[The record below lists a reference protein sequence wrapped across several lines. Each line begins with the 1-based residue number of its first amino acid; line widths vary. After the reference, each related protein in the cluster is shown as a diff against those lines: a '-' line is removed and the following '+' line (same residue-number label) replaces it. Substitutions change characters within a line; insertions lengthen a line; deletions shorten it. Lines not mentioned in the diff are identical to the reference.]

1 MDATKN
7 PLSDPTSIFE
17 YGRSE
22 QNKLAQVS
30 TKVLNSVSSNK
41 LDHVD
46 EIVKEL
52 IAIFDGASGRKR
64 SFRFLGRR
72 ANETNQEDEVMKQ
85 VSKLEVTFLNAKI
98 NIFEMEKILNNSL
111 PVHKEL
117 ERKIIEARDYQPYFT
132 GDQDMLLKRIND
144 LELSST
150 VSMQIFTQIQA
161 IIISDKML
169 INKIEFIIKTTIPSW
184 RASIISSVQ
193 DERGANSR
201 INESVVTELKSLL
214 DDCEKNKEEYNKI
227 NELKRLG

>member
-46 EIVKEL
+46 EIVTEL

-64 SFRFLGRR
+64 SFRFLGKR
-72 ANETNQEDEVMKQ
+72 ANEANQEDEVMKQ

-98 NIFEMEKILNNSL
+98 NIFEMEKILNDSL

-117 ERKIIEARDYQPYFT
+117 ERKIIEARDYQPHFT

-161 IIISDKML
+161 IIISDKIL

-201 INESVVTELKSLL
+201 INDSVVSELKSLL

-227 NELKRLG
+227 NELKGLG